1 MDSLLR
7 SAGFEVA
14 TYRSA
19 TEFLQA
25 AQRRRHGCL
34 VLDIGLPGLSGLDLQ
49 RELLSANVRIPI
61 VFVTAYA
68 DVPTSVR
75 AMKAGAIEFLTK
87 PFDADALLNAI
98 REAIDRDLDSET
110 DEAYEK
116 ELEAAA
122 DVQQGLMRLSIPR
135 LGFAAVAGAN
145 QPCTEVGG
153 DFYTAITVDGCV
165 FAAIAD
171 VAGKG
176 VAAAVMACLLQGM
189 IVEGAQSG
197 LPLTEIARTA
207 NEFFSERDLGRYAT
221 CVILHVRPD
230 GRSDILNCAH
240 VPPVIVRRGKVH
252 RLRQT
257 NLPLGLIPSA
267 QYESCSVDLSP
278 GDRILLA
285 TDGVTEAENSA
296 GVYFG
301 DERLENAVNIGLS
314 PEQILASVRE
324 FCTNRALSDDCTLLD
339 VQYLG
344 TERTVQADTGMGDQ
358 SAIPTTARSVD

>member
-1 MDSLLR
+1 
-7 SAGFEVA
+7 
-14 TYRSA
+14 
-19 TEFLQA
+19 
-25 AQRRRHGCL
+25 
-34 VLDIGLPGLSGLDLQ
+34 LDLQ
-49 RELLSANVRIPI
+49 RELLSANVRIPV
-61 VFVTAYA
+61 VFVTGYA

-87 PFDADALLNAI
+87 PFDDDALLDAI

-116 ELEAAA
+116 QLEAAA
-122 DVQQGLMRLSIPR
+122 HVQQGLMRLSVPR

-153 DFYTAITVDGCV
+153 DFYTAVTVDGCV

-176 VAAAVMACLLQGM
+176 AAAAVMACLLQGM

-197 LPLTEIARTA
+197 VALTEIARTA
-207 NEFFSERDLGRYAT
+207 NEFFSQRDLGTRYAT
-221 CVILHVRPD
+221 CVILYVRPD

-240 VPPVIVRRGKVH
+240 VPPVVVRGGEVH
-252 RLRQT
+252 RLRET
-257 NLPLGLIPSA
+257 NLPVGLVPSA

-278 GDRILLA
+278 GDRVILA

-296 GVYFG
+296 GMFFG
-301 DERLENAVNIGLS
+301 DERLENAVAMGLS

-339 VQYLG
+339 VRYLG
-344 TERTVQADTGMGDQ
+344 TETTVQADARMGDQ
-358 SAIPTTARSVD
+358 SAIPITARSVE